1 MHLGSNLLLIL
12 MSLLQQMDRFDH
24 APTTT
29 QELSLVH
36 ALERLMGWYG
46 SIHDPSLRTMF
57 LEFHRIPNHSSAI
70 TTHAID
76 TGLFT
81 TTPRPPEERE
91 KLINFPEEIPGNRFH
106 AAFLSIGRPRYDVS
120 SRRTDRLPYRMIQF
134 GRKLK
139 EVHNISPKP
148 ELRVSRQYEIG
159 IIERQYCSYSGFPGL
174 LPRAP
179 NIPSSPIVILCP
191 SVEGSI
197 YLMCCRYL

>member
-1 MHLGSNLLLIL
+1 MNAT
-12 MSLLQQMDRFDH
+12 FN
-24 APTTT
+24 AF
-29 QELSLVH
+29 
-36 ALERLMGWYG
+36 
-46 SIHDPSLRTMF
+46 IH
-57 LEFHRIPNHSSAI
+57 
-70 TTHAID
+70 THAID

-159 IIERQYCSYSGFPGL
+159 IIERTYCSYSGFSGL
-174 LPRAP
+174 LSRAS
-179 NIPSSPIVILCP
+179 NILPDAR
-191 SVEGSI
+191 
-197 YLMCCRYL
+197 LMGYEFYQCLD